1 MRYEIVFAP
10 EADED
15 LLALRAYERSEVVNG
30 IETHLEMTGRVW
42 EKDRMIQVPL
52 NKVKDDLS
60 RYLRLAETEDVIIT
74 RHGVPAGIL
83 IGFEDPEAW
92 WEELLVRDPR
102 FRERVSQARSSLREG
117 RGITIEQLREKYD
130 IEPPAA

>member
-1 MRYEIVFAP
+1 
-10 EADED
+10 
-15 LLALRAYERSEVVNG
+15 
-30 IETHLEMTGRVW
+30 
-42 EKDRMIQVPL
+42 MIQVPL

-60 RYLRLAETEDVIIT
+60 RYLRVAENEDVIIT

-102 FRERVSQARSSLREG
+102 FRERVAQARSSLREG
-117 RGITIEQLREKYD
+117 RGISIEQLREKHN
-130 IEPPAA
+130 IEPPSA

>member
-1 MRYEIVFAP
+1 
-10 EADED
+10 
-15 LLALRAYERSEVVNG
+15 
-30 IETHLEMTGRVW
+30 
-42 EKDRMIQVPL
+42 MIQVPL

-102 FRERVSQARSSLREG
+102 FRERVSRARSSLREG
-117 RGITIEQLREKYD
+117 RGITIEQLREKHN